1 MDSGEGFPT
10 NGVERTSVA
19 CVRCGAATGAGAKFC
34 PACGWEIGAGTPA
47 APAGEDADRQ
57 RSRGGAITASTERRQ
72 ITVVFCDLVGSTSLA
87 SEVDPEDLTEIIGAF
102 QRTVTRTMN
111 EFSGFVA
118 RYMGDGALI
127 YFGYPQAHED
137 DAEQAVH
144 AALRTMDAVAETVL
158 PGGRRIQAHIGI
170 ATGLVVVGDIAGV
183 GSPLGLD
190 VAGATPNL
198 AARLEQLAPPGA
210 ILVAESTQ
218 RLVSG
223 SFEWRDLGEVKLK
236 GLAEPQRAFEAV
248 GARVIGGRF
257 EARHRDALAPMVN
270 REREKALLAEAWNG
284 ATQGRGQI
292 VVVSG
297 EAGIGKSRLAA
308 ELLSGLEGARHA
320 RLRYFCSAHRQDSP
334 LYPCIRQLEHAA
346 GFMLRDTA
354 TAKMAK
360 LEALLGKI
368 SEQDLGLITELLLL
382 PTAGR
387 FPVLQFAPQR
397 KRERLMQALI
407 GLLERAARSTP
418 LLLIVEDA
426 QWSDASTRELMTM
439 LATRI
444 GGHRILC
451 IVTTRPEFDAPW
463 MHAPQVRRIAL
474 QPLRADECVQ
484 LIARIAGAIALPRAA
499 VNDIVVRTDGIPLFV
514 EEMTRAVVE
523 GGGRIDTRHE
533 APARANVPVSLQA
546 SLLARL
552 DRLGGARDIAEVAA
566 AIGREFTQELLVEVA
581 GGPAQ
586 DVGRALD
593 VLVDSGLVVRRPNYR
608 PGESGFGF
616 RHMLIRDTAYNI
628 MVREK
633 RKSVHAGI
641 AKALEAKFPDR
652 AAANPEIIAYHCS
665 EGGLTEKAVGYWLAS
680 GHQALRRSAMA
691 EALTH
696 LARGLELIRGLPDS
710 PWRRQC
716 ELDLTVAF
724 GKAQIATQGYAVAS
738 TGETFR
744 RARALC
750 EALGDPPQLLSV
762 LHGLWTHALMRAEL
776 ESARSQA
783 LDLLAR
789 GEERG
794 DPLWRLMG
802 HRFSGVT
809 HHPLGA
815 FGEARRY
822 LTRGIELYDP
832 KEIGKYAMI
841 TVDDPRVVML
851 TYLSWSL
858 MCTGRI
864 DEARQRGAEALEG
877 ARGLAHAFT
886 LAHALNGASF
896 LALTIESPRVALQ
909 RLDELMPLL
918 QEHGIAYY
926 GAVGILFR
934 GYCLAALGEAAEAEV
949 LLQKGMAAYRATGSR
964 LYLSG
969 FLRMSA
975 EAHGRIGRM
984 TTALEQIHE
993 AFQLMYATSQ
1003 RWDEA
1008 EIYRVHGGLLLAG
1021 GDADSAVA
1029 ALRRALGIARAQGA
1043 GLWELRAACDL
1054 ARIEA
1059 ERGLRREAH
1068 EMLAPVVA
1076 GFEGQSDSPDT
1087 VGARTLL
1094 ATLA

>member
-1 MDSGEGFPT
+1 MDSREGFPDD
-10 NGVERTSVA
+10 GP
-19 CVRCGAATGAGAKFC
+19 VRDPAPCPRCNAATGPGAKFC
-34 PACGWEIGAGTPA
+34 AACGWQLDAGVPDSAAGGDTDPA
-47 APAGEDADRQ
+47 RKRA
-57 RSRGGAITASTERRQ
+57 SAITAATERRQ
-72 ITVVFCDLVGSTSLA
+72 ITVVFCDLVGSTVLS

-111 EFSGFVA
+111 EHGGFVA

-137 DAEQAVH
+137 DAEQAVR
-144 AALRTMDAVAETVL
+144 AALRTVDAVAATAL
-158 PGGRRIQAHIGI
+158 PGGRRMQAHVGI

-198 AARLEQLAPPGA
+198 AARLEELAPAGTV
-210 ILVAESTQ
+210 LVAETTQ

-236 GLAEPQRAFEAV
+236 GLAEPKRVFEVV

-257 EARHRDALAPMVN
+257 EALHRDALAPMVN
-270 REREKALLAEAWNG
+270 RVQEKSLLADAWNE
-284 ATQGRGQI
+284 ARQGKGRV

-297 EAGIGKSRLAA
+297 EAGIGKSRLSAD
-308 ELLSGLEGARHA
+308 LLQTLEGTHHA
-320 RLRYFCSAHRQDSP
+320 RLRYFCSAHRQNSP
-334 LYPCIRQLEHAA
+334 LYPCIQQLEYAA
-346 GFMLRDTA
+346 GLGLRDSA
-354 TAKMAK
+354 AEKVAK
-360 LEALLGKI
+360 LEALLGDVT
-368 SEQDLGLITELLLL
+368 EEDLGLIAELLLL
-382 PTAGR
+382 PTGSR

-407 GLLERAARSTP
+407 GLLERAARKVP
-418 LLLIVEDA
+418 LLLILEDA

-444 GGHRILC
+444 GGHPMLC
-451 IVTTRPEFDAPW
+451 IVTARPEFDAAW
-463 MHAPQVRRIAL
+463 MQLPQVKRIAL
-474 QPLRADECVQ
+474 HPLSSEEIAT
-484 LIARIAGAIALPRAA
+484 LITRIAGGVPLLHAA
-499 VNDIVVRTDGIPLFV
+499 VNDIVVRTDGVPLYV

-523 GGGRIDTRHE
+523 GGGRLDPRHE
-533 APARANVPVSLQA
+533 EPARANVPVSLQA

-552 DRLGGARDIAEVAA
+552 DRLGSAREIAEIAA
-566 AIGREFTQELLVEVA
+566 AIGREFSQELLLEVA
-581 GGPAQ
+581 DRPPQ
-586 DVGRALD
+586 DVGRALEQ
-593 VLVDSGLVVRRPNYR
+593 LVNSGLVVRRSAYG
-608 PGESGFGF
+608 PGEPGFGF

-633 RKSVHAGI
+633 RRSVHGGI

-652 AAANPEIIAYHCS
+652 AAANPEIIAYHCT
-665 EGGLTEKAVGYWLAS
+665 EGGLAEKASGYWLAA
-680 GHQALRRSAMA
+680 GFQALRRSAMA
-691 EALTH
+691 EALIH
-696 LARGLELIRGLPDS
+696 LGRGLEMVRGLPDS
-710 PWRRQC
+710 PERRQR

-724 GKAQIATQGYAVAS
+724 GKAQIATQGYAIAS
-738 TGETFR
+738 TGETFT

-776 ESARSQA
+776 DSARRQA

-789 GEERG
+789 GEERN

-841 TVDDPRVVML
+841 TIDDPRVVML

-864 DEARQRGAEALEG
+864 DEARARSAEALQG

-896 LALTIESPRVALQ
+896 LALTIESPQVALQ

-934 GYCLAALGEAAEAEV
+934 GYCLAALGEATEAEA
-949 LLQKGMAAYRATGSR
+949 LLKKGMAAYRATGSR

-984 TTALEQIHE
+984 TIAQEQIHE

-1008 EIYRVHGGLLLAG
+1008 EIHRVHGGLLLAG
-1021 GDADSAVA
+1021 NDTESAVA
-1029 ALRRALGIARAQGA
+1029 ALRRSLSIARAQQA

-1054 ARIEA
+1054 ARIQA
-1059 ERGLRREAH
+1059 EQGERRQAQ

-1076 GFEGQSDSPDT
+1076 AFEGQSDSPDT
-1087 VGARTLL
+1087 RSARTLQ